1 MHFKNLVDCN
11 GGGKTTMIFD
21 VLREPMTPPFFRT
34 FLHPSYTLKKSSC
47 SNFDKLFS
55 SFRKNWHQIEFCEK
69 SH

>member
-11 GGGKTTMIFD
+11 GGGKTTMIFEGIA
-21 VLREPMTPPFFRT
+21 LRPPFFVL
-34 FLHPSYTLKKSSC
+34 FLHPSYTLKKSSR
-47 SNFDKLFS
+47 SNFDKVFS